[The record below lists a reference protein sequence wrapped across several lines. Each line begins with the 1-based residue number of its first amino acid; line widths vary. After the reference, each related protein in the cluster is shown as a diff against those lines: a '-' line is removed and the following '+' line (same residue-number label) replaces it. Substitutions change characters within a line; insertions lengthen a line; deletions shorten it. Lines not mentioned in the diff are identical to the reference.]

1 MCLIILTSMFG
12 CPPAVGIESPLH
24 YLHNSNTSLMTPEA
38 EKFNGWAAML
48 GFVAA
53 FGAYATTGQIIPGI
67 F

>member
-1 MCLIILTSMFG
+1 MCSVARHQRQAHVRYI
-12 CPPAVGIESPLH
+12 PLH
-24 YLHNSNTSLMTPEA
+24 KLIVIKMTPEA

-48 GFVAA
+48 GLVAA